1 MNNNDE
7 QDYVRLPDPVKTEKL
22 INEDVNHPH
31 INPNIN
37 PNINYNQKFDEELN
51 KAIELSTR
59 EFNLIQE
66 EQEKNVLE
74 LSKKETEQ
82 RKNEFHS
89 IKLKLNKILLFDSPN
104 IGKYE
109 IILSIIDIYEQ
120 GYINEYK
127 STTEEFNDIF
137 KLLRTIRLTPQEFE
151 SLKKIIVC
159 NEE

>member
-31 INPNIN
+31 IN

-137 KLLRTIRLTPQEFE
+137 KLLRTIRLTPQELE

>member
-22 INEDVNHPH
+22 INEDVNYPH

-37 PNINYNQKFDEELN
+37 HNQKFDEELN
-51 KAIELSTR
+51 NAIELSTR

-66 EQEKNVLE
+66 EQEKLVLE

-120 GYINEYK
+120 RYINEYK

-137 KLLRTIRLTPQEFE
+137 KLLRTIRLTPQELE

>member
-1 MNNNDE
+1 MDYNDE

-22 INEDVNHPH
+22 INEDVNYPH
-31 INPNIN
+31 IN

-51 KAIELSTR
+51 NAIELSTR

-66 EQEKNVLE
+66 EQEKLVLE

-151 SLKKIIVC
+151 SLKKIIIC